1 MGMSTLLRF
10 APSPTGE
17 LHLGNLRTAFLN
29 WLISQKLGGKLLVRV
44 DDTDTKRNL
53 PGAEEKIFRDLKW
66 LGIHH
71 SHIEH
76 QSKRSDLYT
85 DVIKGL
91 VASGSVYPCFCST
104 GLLEEER
111 QAMLKMGKPPRYSG
125 RCRNLST
132 EDVQKKIAAKEPFCY
147 RLKIPHDRGTV
158 KWDDLIRGPQSFE
171 ADHFGD
177 FVLTREDGSATY
189 NLASI
194 IDDVDMNVTHIVRG
208 EDHVSN
214 TPRQILIA
222 EAVAKIPGIKASL
235 TRKIADVRFG
245 HIPLLLAADKTKL
258 SKRNGAKTVEEYQK
272 EGVLPVSLKNALALV
287 SWNPPEGKEILTTEE
302 LIQVFEIGKMSTHPS
317 VFAESKLQWI
327 NSEHLKRVPQNEKV
341 QLAEPFLKDLAGP
354 IKITEKIL
362 DLVWPELHVL
372 SEIPL
377 KLKPLLAPEAQTP
390 TEFDKKV
397 AQAWLDCFT
406 ADFAIWQK
414 DVQNSTGAKGKN
426 LYFPLRRALT
436 GQEHGFEMRDLVD
449 ILGENL
455 IKERLKNYVAS

>member
-1 MGMSTLLRF
+1 MSMSTLLRF

-76 QSKRSDLYT
+76 QSKRGDLYT

-104 GLLEEER
+104 ELLEEER

-125 RCRNLST
+125 RCRNLSA
-132 EDVQKKIAAKEPFCY
+132 EDVQKKIAAKEAFCY
-147 RLKIPHDRGTV
+147 RLKIPQDRGAV
-158 KWDDLIRGPQSFE
+158 KWDDLIRGSQSFE

-194 IDDVDMNVTHIVRG
+194 IDDVDMAVTHIVRG

-287 SWNPPEGKEILTTEE
+287 SWNPPEGKEILTT
-302 LIQVFEIGKMSTHPS
+302 
-317 VFAESKLQWI
+317 
-327 NSEHLKRVPQNEKV
+327 
-341 QLAEPFLKDLAGP
+341 
-354 IKITEKIL
+354 
-362 DLVWPELHVL
+362 
-372 SEIPL
+372 
-377 KLKPLLAPEAQTP
+377 
-390 TEFDKKV
+390 
-397 AQAWLDCFT
+397 
-406 ADFAIWQK
+406 
-414 DVQNSTGAKGKN
+414 
-426 LYFPLRRALT
+426 
-436 GQEHGFEMRDLVD
+436 
-449 ILGENL
+449 
-455 IKERLKNYVAS
+455 